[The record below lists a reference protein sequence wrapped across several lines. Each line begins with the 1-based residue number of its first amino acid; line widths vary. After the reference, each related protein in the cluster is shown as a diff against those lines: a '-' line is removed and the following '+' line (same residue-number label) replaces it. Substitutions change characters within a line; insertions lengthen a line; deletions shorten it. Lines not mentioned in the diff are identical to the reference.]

1 MEDKI
6 KKLDKMIEERREK
19 RKFFEQLLNM
29 FETGSLKKEYFEDN
43 IQRLISEINGLVDA
57 YNALVKED

>member
-19 RKFFEQLLNM
+19 RKFFERLLNM
-29 FETGSLKKEYFEDN
+29 FETGSLKKEYFEEN
-43 IQRLISEINGLVDA
+43 IQRLISETNGLVDA